1 MFCGRRVA
9 RHAQEPLGLLCKRRL
24 IRTRGKLGQ
33 KTPCINAG
41 ARVSPKKKAYL
52 LSLFNFTL
60 QIPDWQTPPGG
71 CKWIKKAVG
80 RAGDSPFSE
89 RAMLGVKKKQEEV
102 VERKEKLQTM
112 NSEMN

>member
-1 MFCGRRVA
+1 MLVHGF
-9 RHAQEPLGLLCKRRL
+9 L
-24 IRTRGKLGQ
+24 
-33 KTPCINAG
+33 
-41 ARVSPKKKAYL
+41 PKKKAYL